1 MTDRGPVKPLRTER
15 GDVYVYDSADEVARE
30 AADMLVGIV
39 AGVLADRSVA
49 RVALAGGSTPKAM
62 YRLLASPAF
71 RDRVDWRRVE
81 IFFGDERCVPPDH
94 PDSNYRMAREAL
106 LDHVPL
112 GADRVHRI
120 AGERPPPEAAA
131 QYQQILARIGDP
143 PRLDL
148 VLLGMGPDGH
158 TASLFPGTA
167 VLTETRALAA
177 PVHVDKLDSWRVT
190 LTAPVL
196 SAAGHVLI
204 TTVGAEK
211 ADALATALTAPAGAV
226 PIQLVR
232 AIDQRWVVDRAAA
245 QKWREKI

>member
-1 MTDRGPVKPLRTER
+1 MF
-15 GDVYVYDSADEVARE
+15 
-30 AADMLVGIV
+30 VGIV
-39 AGVLADRSVA
+39 AGVLADRSIA

-71 RDRVDWRRVE
+71 RERVDWQRVE

-94 PDSNYRMAREAL
+94 ADSNYRMAREAL

-120 AGERPPPEAAA
+120 AGERPPAEAAA
-131 QYQQILARIGDP
+131 QYQQTLARIGDP

-158 TASLFPGTA
+158 TASLFPGTP
-167 VLTETRALAA
+167 VLAETRALAA
-177 PVHVDKLDSWRVT
+177 PVYVDKLESWRVT

-196 SAAGHVLI
+196 SAAAHVLI

-211 ADALATALTAPAGAV
+211 ADAMATALTAAAGAV

-232 AIDQRWVVDRAAA
+232 AVDRRWLVDRVAA

>member
-1 MTDRGPVKPLRTER
+1 MNDKGPVAPLRTER
-15 GDVYVYDSADEVARE
+15 GDVFVYDSADEVARE
-30 AADMLVGIV
+30 AADMFVGIV
-39 AGVLADRSVA
+39 AGVLADRAVA

-62 YRLLASPAF
+62 YRVLASPAL
-71 RDRVDWRRVE
+71 RERVDWRRVE

-94 PDSNYRMAREAL
+94 ADSNYRMAREAL

-120 AGERPPPEAAA
+120 AGERPPAEAAA
-131 QYQQILARIGDP
+131 QYQQKLLRLDDP

-158 TASLFPGTA
+158 TASLFPGTP
-167 VLTETRALAA
+167 VLAETRALAA
-177 PVHVDKLDSWRVT
+177 AVYVDKLESWRVT

-196 SAAGHVLI
+196 SAAGHVLV

-211 ADALATALTAPAGAV
+211 AAALATALAGPPGAV

-232 AIDQRWVVDRAAA
+232 AIDQRWLVDRAAA
-245 QKWREKI
+245 QKWREQI

>member
-1 MTDRGPVKPLRTER
+1 MKRIKSEY
-15 GDVYVYDSADEVARE
+15 GDVMVYRDADEVAHA
-30 AADMLVGIV
+30 AADTLVEIV
-39 AGVLADRSVA
+39 SGVLADRDVA

-62 YRLLASPAF
+62 YKLLASPAY
-71 RDRVDWRRVE
+71 RERVEWRRVE

-94 PDSNYRMAREAL
+94 PDSNYRMARQAL

-131 QYQQILARIGDP
+131 AYQQALMRACGER

-167 VLTETRALAA
+167 VLDERNLLAA
-177 PVHVDKLDSWRVT
+177 PVWVDKLESWRVT
-190 LTAPVL
+190 LTVPVL
-196 SAAGHVLI
+196 SAAAHVVI
-204 TTVGAEK
+204 VTAGEEK
-211 ADALATALTAPAGAV
+211 ADALGKALDGARGAV
-226 PIQLVR
+226 PITLVR
-232 AIDQRWVVDRAAA
+232 AAEERWIVDEAAA
-245 QKWREKI
+245 QKWRGRD

>member
-15 GDVYVYDSADEVARE
+15 GDVYVYESADEVARE

-39 AGVLADRSVA
+39 SGVLADRSVA

-71 RDRVDWRRVE
+71 RERVDWRRVE

-94 PDSNYRMAREAL
+94 ADSNYRMAREAL

-120 AGERPPPEAAA
+120 AGERPPAEAAA
-131 QYQQILARIGDP
+131 QYQQTLTRIGDP

-158 TASLFPGTA
+158 TASLFPGTP
-167 VLTETRALAA
+167 VLAETRALAA
-177 PVHVDKLDSWRVT
+177 PVYVDKLESWRVT

-196 SAAGHVLI
+196 SAAAHVLI
-204 TTVGAEK
+204 TTVGEEK

-232 AIDQRWVVDRAAA
+232 AIDQRWLVDRTAA